1 MAENDVFEALSEI
14 SIELG
19 LNGSF
24 AGDTE
29 PDHDMTL

>member
-1 MAENDVFEALSEI
+1 MAENDVFEALGEV

-19 LNGSF
+19 LNGRF

-29 PDHDMTL
+29 PDHNMTL